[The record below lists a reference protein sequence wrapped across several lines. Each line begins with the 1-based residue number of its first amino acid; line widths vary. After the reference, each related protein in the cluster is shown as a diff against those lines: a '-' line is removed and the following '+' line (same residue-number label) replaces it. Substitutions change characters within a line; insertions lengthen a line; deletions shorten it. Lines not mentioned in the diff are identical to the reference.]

1 MAEGAPGWIE
11 PDWEVPS
18 RVHGLST
25 LRTGGVS
32 GGPFASLNLGMH
44 AGDDRGAVLENRARL
59 VREANLPAEPVWLKQ
74 VHGVR
79 VVRAAGATL
88 DEPEADGAVTAER
101 GVVCAVLTAD
111 CLPVFL
117 ARTDGS
123 AVGVAHAGWR
133 GLAMGVVE
141 AAVRA
146 LPGSDAPV
154 SAWLGPAIGPAAF
167 EVGPE
172 VHDAFVNRHPAD
184 AACFRPGHGDR
195 YFADLYGLARARLSR
210 AGVATVGGGDRCT
223 HDEDR
228 LFFSHRR
235 DGLTGRMA
243 SLVWLD

>member
-1 MAEGAPGWIE
+1 MADPAWIE
-11 PDWEVPS
+11 PEWRMPPGV
-18 RVHGLST
+18 RALTT
-25 LRTGGVS
+25 LRAGGVS
-32 GGPFASLNLGMH
+32 GGPFASLNLGLH
-44 AGDDRGAVLENRARL
+44 VGDDRGAVLENRARL
-59 VREANLPAEPVWLKQ
+59 ARAADLPGEPVWLKQ
-74 VHGVR
+74 VHGIHVC
-79 VVRAAGATL
+79 RATSATRG
-88 DEPEADGAVTAER
+88 EPEADGAVTGER

-133 GLAMGVVE
+133 GLAAGVVE
-141 AAVRA
+141 AVVRV

-172 VHDAFVNRHPAD
+172 VHDAFVNRHPED
-184 AACFRPGHGDR
+184 AAGFRPGHGDR
-195 YFADLYGLARARLSR
+195 YLADLYALARARLSR
-210 AGVATVGGGDRCT
+210 AGVAAVGGGDCCT
-223 HDEDR
+223 HDDDR

-243 SLVWLD
+243 SLIWLD